1 MILEAICSGNFSPID
16 RIYPE
21 DPEYRSANQS
31 VCELLDVLSTH
42 LSKEDFHILEDLLSH
57 SAMAHCLENEAYFR
71 MGFATGM
78 AVHQEVQDAL
88 QTLTADP

>member
-21 DPEYRSANQS
+21 DPEYRSSNQT
-31 VCELLDVLSTH
+31 VCELLEVLSTH
-42 LSKEDFHILEDLLSH
+42 LSQEDFHILEDLLSH

-78 AVHQEVQDAL
+78 AVHQEVQGAL
-88 QTLTADP
+88 HNLTTDP

>member
-1 MILEAICSGNFSPID
+1 MILEAICNGNFSPIE

-21 DPEYRSANQS
+21 DPEYRSSNEA
-31 VCELLDVLSTH
+31 VCELLEVLSTH
-42 LSKEDFHILEDLLSH
+42 LSKEDFHIFEDLLSH

-88 QTLTADP
+88 QNLMTAP